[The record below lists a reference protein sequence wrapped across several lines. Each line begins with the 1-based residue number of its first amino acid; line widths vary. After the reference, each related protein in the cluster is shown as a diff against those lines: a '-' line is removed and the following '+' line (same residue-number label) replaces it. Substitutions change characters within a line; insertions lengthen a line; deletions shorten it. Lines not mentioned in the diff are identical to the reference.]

1 MNKPSLV
8 VISSLFPSSRQPG
21 VGLFIRERMFRVSK
35 QLPITV
41 VSPQAWFPG
50 QFVLSKVFPLYRVL
64 RDTFEIQ
71 SGIEVYRPR
80 ALSCPGIG
88 RRFDGFAM
96 AVAALPIVRRL
107 KQSGRCDIIDAHFA
121 YPDGYAASLLGK
133 WLKLPVCITLRGTE
147 LRHLAQPALRSRLL
161 QGLHSATRIF
171 SVSESLRQL
180 VIQAGVPADKIEVVG
195 NGVDTELFSPID
207 RKSARAQ
214 LKIPQDAK
222 VLITVGALVER
233 KGFHRVIEQL
243 PRLLPTYPNLIYL
256 VVGGPSPEGD
266 RSKELRRQVEVAGL
280 SANVQFL
287 GPLKPYE
294 LPIPLSAADVAVL
307 ASSNEGWAN
316 VILEAMA
323 CGCPVIA
330 SSVGGNAEVV
340 CNRTLG
346 AIYEFGNDE
355 ALYEKLASAL
365 AKEWDAR
372 ALIDYAARNS
382 WGGRVEHLVSAF
394 RSLGGHVVTRTIRHA

>member
-21 VGLFIRERMFRVSK
+21 VGLFIRERMFRVGK

-50 QFVLSKVFPLYRVL
+50 QFVLSTVFPLYRVL

-71 SGIEVYRPR
+71 SGIEIYRPR

-147 LRHLAQPALRSRLL
+147 LRHLAQPALRRKLL
-161 QGLHSATRIF
+161 VGLHSAARIF

-180 VIQAGVPADKIEVVG
+180 VIQAGIPADKIEVVG
-195 NGVDTELFSPID
+195 NGVDTELFSPMD
-207 RKSARAQ
+207 RGMARAQ
-214 LKIPQDAK
+214 LKIPLDAK
-222 VLITVGALVER
+222 VLVTVGALVER

-243 PRLLPTYPNLIYL
+243 PRLLHEYPSLIYL
-256 VVGGPSPEGD
+256 AVGGASPEGD
-266 RSKELRRQVEVAGL
+266 WTTRLRQQVEALGVTE
-280 SANVQFL
+280 SVKFL
-287 GPLKPYE
+287 GPMKPEELKV
-294 LPIPLSAADVAVL
+294 PLSAADVSVL

-323 CGCPVIA
+323 CGRPVIA
-330 SSVGGNAEVV
+330 SAVGGNAEVV
-340 CNRTLG
+340 CNDEVGR
-346 AIYEFGNDE
+346 IYEFGSE
-355 ALYEKLASAL
+355 ESLYETLRVAL
-365 AKEWDAR
+365 AKQWNPR
-372 ALIDYAARNS
+372 VIIDYAKKNS
-382 WGGRVEHLVSAF
+382 WNRRIEQITRAFCVVPLSELGVS
-394 RSLGGHVVTRTIRHA
+394 